1 MMGLRHF
8 FFILDLLGPKGSQN
22 GPKLKTFADPSC
34 DQSKFAREGHLAN
47 EENFT
52 SKFDQ
57 YLSIN
62 KVAALLDYAPKA
74 WFGMNAKYFKLKYS
88 GAFDDKNA

>member
-1 MMGLRHF
+1 MYFDHVADCIFVWNF
-8 FFILDLLGPKGSQN
+8 FTIF
-22 GPKLKTFADPSC
+22 FDP
-34 DQSKFAREGHLAN
+34 RR
-47 EENFT
+47 
-52 SKFDQ
+52 
-57 YLSIN
+57 IN